1 MVLDGQPE
9 RGERMLGQCKSHHKP
24 EENRTSELGA
34 WDQVGDE
41 GLSLELAS
49 WFAHPFHEVLKT
61 VAHKPEVL
69 DIKQHLRFHFN
80 CVGQPLSEEIDEE

>member
-9 RGERMLGQCKSHHKP
+9 RGERMLGQHKSHHKA

-41 GLSLELAS
+41 GLSLKELAS
-49 WFAHPFHEVLKT
+49 WFTHMTF
-61 VAHKPEVL
+61 
-69 DIKQHLRFHFN
+69 
-80 CVGQPLSEEIDEE
+80 

>member
-9 RGERMLGQCKSHHKP
+9 RGERMLRQYKSHHKA

-41 GLSLELAS
+41 GLSLRELAS
-49 WFAHPFHEVLKT
+49 WFAHMTF
-61 VAHKPEVL
+61 
-69 DIKQHLRFHFN
+69 
-80 CVGQPLSEEIDEE
+80 